1 MDSSIPVPPQGKLEF
16 VTSPASNVALSR
28 LKKTGRAQLVSRGI
42 YAVGATLPLAE
53 VVRLHLNE
61 IVAIFWPGGVFCGI
75 SALSGGVPKERAL
88 FVAHP
93 DPKRKTQ
100 LVLKGVT
107 IYPVVGPGELPG
119 DISLPNEIFISGQAR
134 KLVENVNLPGHPARF
149 RAGTKIVEDEMDTLA
164 RHGGPGAVKD
174 ALEQLDVIASNF
186 DARAVEVVR
195 VRLAALLGTGS
206 DQLAVVSPR
215 LNARLGGSAFDA
227 HRIDVLEKLVQTL
240 NQHAPQPRL
249 ASDPQSRWQ
258 WLAFFESYFSNFI
271 EGTEF
276 GVDEAREIAVNG
288 KLEYSRP
295 KDAHD
300 VTATYRLAANP
311 DDRLLVP
318 QTGDELLG
326 ILRDRH
332 RKLMA
337 ARPEKNPGIFKRK
350 PNYAGGTRFVDPDLV
365 EGTLVRGFEV
375 LNTLTDPLARAVAM
389 MALITECHPFDDGNG
404 RVARLTSNAELSI
417 AGQVRIIIPT
427 VYRNNY
433 IAALNG
439 FSGEAGQ
446 GQSLLAVLD
455 FAQRWTSSVDWSNY
469 DDACKVLES
478 CNAFRDPG
486 AAEITGNR
494 LKMPDNQ

>member
-1 MDSSIPVPPQGKLEF
+1 MNSSTPVAPQGKLEF
-16 VTSPASNVALSR
+16 VTSPTSNVALSR
-28 LKKTGRAQLVSRGI
+28 LKKAGKAQRVTRGV

-61 IVAIFWPGGVFCGI
+61 IVAHFWPGGVFCGI
-75 SALSGGVPKERAL
+75 SALSGGIPKERAL

-93 DPKRKTQ
+93 NPERKTE
-100 LVLKGVT
+100 LGLEGVT
-107 IYPVVGPGELPG
+107 IYPVVGSGELPG
-119 DISLPNEIFISGQAR
+119 DIPLPNKIFISGTAR

-149 RAGTKIVEDEMDTLA
+149 RAGTKVVEDEMDNLA
-164 RHGGPGAVKD
+164 RQGGAGAVR
-174 ALEQLDVIASNF
+174 ATLEQLDVIASRF
-186 DARAVEVVR
+186 DAKAVEIVR
-195 VRLAALLGTGS
+195 VRLAALLGTAS
-206 DQLAVVSPR
+206 SQLVVASTR
-215 LNARLGGSAFDA
+215 LNARLGGNAFDA
-227 HRIDVLEKLVQTL
+227 HRIEILKNLVQTL

-249 ASDPQSRWQ
+249 ALDPQLRWE

-276 GVDEAREIAVNG
+276 GVDEAKEIAING
-288 KLEYSRP
+288 KLEHSRP

-300 VTATYRLAANP
+300 VTATYSLAANS
-311 DDRLLVP
+311 DDRKNVP
-318 QTGDELLG
+318 RTGDELLT
-326 ILRDRH
+326 ILKERH

-337 ARPEKNPGIFKRK
+337 ARPEKNPGVFKSK

-365 EGTLVRGFEV
+365 EGTLAEGFGV
-375 LNTLTDPLARAVAM
+375 LNILIDPLARAVAI
-389 MALITECHPFDDGNG
+389 MALVTECHPFDDGNG
-404 RVARLTSNAELSI
+404 RVARLTSNAELSS
-417 AGQVRIIIPT
+417 AGQVRIVIPT

-455 FAQRWTSSVDWSNY
+455 FAQRWTSAIDWSNY
-469 DDACKVLES
+469 DEACKTLEG

-486 AAEITGNR
+486 AAEITGHR
-494 LKMPDNQ
+494 LKMPEDK